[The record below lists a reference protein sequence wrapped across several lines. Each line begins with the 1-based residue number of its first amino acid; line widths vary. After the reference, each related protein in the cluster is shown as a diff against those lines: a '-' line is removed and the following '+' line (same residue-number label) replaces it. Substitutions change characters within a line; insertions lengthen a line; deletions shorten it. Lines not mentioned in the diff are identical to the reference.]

1 MTLSNLWILS
11 LSYQYYLNDSQRK
24 ILTKLSKFIGR
35 LKRNTLKVKITYVN
49 PNLIIDY
56 WIKKIF
62 FSLKKKNNQC

>member
-1 MTLSNLWILS
+1 MSLSNLWILS
-11 LSYQYYLNDSQRK
+11 LSYQYYLNDSERK

-56 WIKKIF
+56 WIKKLLSF
-62 FSLKKKNNQC
+62 

>member
-24 ILTKLSKFIGR
+24 NLTKLSKFIGR

-56 WIKKIF
+56 WIKKF
-62 FSLKKKNNQC
+62 

>member
-1 MTLSNLWILS
+1 MDSKFELSVLFK
-11 LSYQYYLNDSQRK
+11 RFTEK

-56 WIKKIF
+56 WIKKLLSF
-62 FSLKKKNNQC
+62 